1 MNNKQKYSAINVYHP
16 VGRIAHT
23 HSNEYINNKILDRAK
38 CPEEH
43 RRKKRG
49 MEHCGRICWHHIS
62 VEVIR
67 GHCFEE
73 KIVQMRP

>member
-1 MNNKQKYSAINVYHP
+1 MNI
-16 VGRIAHT
+16 
-23 HSNEYINNKILDRAK
+23 NKILDRAK
-38 CPEEH
+38 CSEEH

-49 MEHCGRICWHHIS
+49 MERSGRICGHHIS